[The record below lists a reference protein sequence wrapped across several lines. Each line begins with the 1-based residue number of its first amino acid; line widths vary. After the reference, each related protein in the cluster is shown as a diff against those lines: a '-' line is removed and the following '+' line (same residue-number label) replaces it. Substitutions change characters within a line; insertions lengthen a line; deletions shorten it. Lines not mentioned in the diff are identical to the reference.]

1 LHIALAIM
9 TQTLRKPIT
18 LLSVAIVAVL
28 TIGVALAERME
39 QRANEDR
46 FSMGDD
52 SERVPV
58 SVD

>member
-1 LHIALAIM
+1 M

-18 LLSVAIVAVL
+18 LLSLAIVAFL
-28 TIGVALAERME
+28 TIGAALAERME
-39 QRANEDR
+39 QRASEDR

-52 SERVPV
+52 SEHLPV